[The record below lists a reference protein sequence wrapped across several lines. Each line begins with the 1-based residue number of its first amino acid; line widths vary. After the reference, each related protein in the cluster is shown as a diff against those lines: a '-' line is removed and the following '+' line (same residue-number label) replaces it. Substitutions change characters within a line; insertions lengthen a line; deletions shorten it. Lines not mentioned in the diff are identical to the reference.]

1 MIIYFVRHGVTEGNE
16 TNQFQLPTIELSGKG
31 VAQAKFMARRFDSI
45 PVDAIFSSPMTR
57 AAQTAKFIAERTGH
71 TVIENELFGEI
82 LRPSVVRGKSKN
94 DPAIQEVVKSIKI
107 NFTNPDTRH
116 SDEENY
122 FDAKARAEKIL
133 AFLAT
138 RTEENIL
145 VVTHGEILRMILS
158 VVAFGSDVT
167 PEIYDRFKRTFI
179 PFNTGIS
186 KIQYDLSFGLNPTG
200 WYVLAWNDHA
210 HLGEV
215 E

>member
-1 MIIYFVRHGVTEGNE
+1 MIIYFIRHGVTEGNDA
-16 TNQFQLPTIELSGKG
+16 NQFQLPTIELSEKG

-45 PVDAIFSSPMTR
+45 PVDVIFSSHMTR
-57 AAQTAKFIAERTGH
+57 ASQTAKFIAERTGH
-71 TVIENELFGEI
+71 AVIENELFGEI
-82 LRPSVVRGKSKN
+82 KRPSAVRGKSKD
-94 DPAIQEVVKSIKI
+94 DPTIQEVVKSIKL
-107 NFTNPDTRH
+107 NFTDPNTKH

-133 AFLAT
+133 AFLAA
-138 RTEENIL
+138 RTEANIL

-167 PEIYDRFKRTFI
+167 PEIYNRFKQTFI

-186 KIQYDLSFGLNPTG
+186 KIQYDLSFGLNPAG

-215 E
+215 R